1 MNEKKS
7 ILVVDDDRSI
17 LTSFRQILESE
28 GYKVDTA
35 ETGREA
41 MRKAKA
47 SYFDLALLDIRLPDI
62 DGTEL
67 LKTITEEVDLTY
79 PTMPKMAKIIVTG
92 HATLENAVESLN
104 LGADAY
110 LMKPVE
116 ARKLLTVVKKKLR
129 DEEKTRETE
138 DERGKPE
145 SPQTS
150 QKKEEAGLE
159 SLMDSAFSLL
169 EGKEAP

>member
-7 ILVVDDDRSI
+7 ILIVDDDRSI
-17 LTSFRQILESE
+17 LRSFRQILESE
-28 GYKVDTA
+28 GYRTDTA

-41 MRKAKA
+41 MRKARD

-62 DGTEL
+62 EGTEL
-67 LKTITEEVDLTY
+67 LKTITEEVDLTH
-79 PTMPKMAKIIVTG
+79 PTSPKMVKIIVTG

-116 ARKLLTVVKKKLR
+116 AEKLLRTV
-129 DEEKTRETE
+129 EEKLGDKEKSRDTE
-138 DERGKPE
+138 DRSGKPE
-145 SPQTS
+145 SLQTPR
-150 QKKEEAGLE
+150 KREETALE
-159 SLMDSAFSLL
+159 SLMGSALSLL
-169 EGKEAP
+169 EDKGTA

>member
-17 LTSFRQILESE
+17 LRSFRQILESE
-28 GYKVDTA
+28 GYKVETA

-62 DGTEL
+62 EGTEL
-67 LKTITEEVDLTY
+67 LRTLTEEVDLTY

-92 HATLENAVESLN
+92 HASLENAIESLN

-116 ARKLLTVVKKKLR
+116 AGKLLRVVKEKLG
-129 DEEKTRETE
+129 DEEKSGEKE
-138 DERGKPE
+138 EESVGPE
-145 SPQTS
+145 EEHTPV
-150 QKKEEAGLE
+150 KKEEAALD
-159 SLMDSAFSLL
+159 SLMDSALSLL
-169 EGKEAP
+169 DEKGTS

>member
-7 ILVVDDDRSI
+7 ILIVDDDRSI
-17 LTSFRQILESE
+17 LRSFRQILESE
-28 GYKVDTA
+28 GYRTDTA

-41 MRKAKA
+41 MRKAKD

-62 DGTEL
+62 GGTEL

-79 PTMPKMAKIIVTG
+79 PTMPRMVKIIITG

-116 ARKLLTVVKKKLR
+116 ARKLLGVVKEKLG
-129 DEEKTRETE
+129 DEERTRETE
-138 DERGKPE
+138 DRRGKPE
-145 SPQTS
+145 SPQTP
-150 QKKEEAGLE
+150 QKKEETALE
-159 SLMDSAFSLL
+159 SLMDSALSLL
-169 EGKEAP
+169 EDKGTA

>member
-1 MNEKKS
+1 VNEKKS

-41 MRKAKA
+41 MLKAKA

-67 LKTITEEVDLTY
+67 LRTITEEVDLTY

-116 ARKLLTVVKKKLR
+116 ARKLLTVVKAKLGK
-129 DEEKTRETE
+129 EEKSQENEEGPGEGRRTHT
-138 DERGKPE
+138 PE
-145 SPQTS
+145 
-150 QKKEEAGLE
+150 KKEETALD
-159 SLMDSAFSLL
+159 SLMDSALSLL
-169 EGKEAP
+169 EDKVTS

>member
-17 LTSFRQILESE
+17 LRSFRQILESE
-28 GYKVDTA
+28 GYRVDTA
-35 ETGREA
+35 ETGRDA
-41 MRKAKA
+41 MLKAKA

-62 DGTEL
+62 EGTEL
-67 LKTITEEVDLTY
+67 LKTITKEVDVTY
-79 PTMPKMAKIIVTG
+79 PTMPKMAKIVVTG

-116 ARKLLTVVKKKLR
+116 AGKLLRVVKKKLR
-129 DEEKTRETE
+129 DEEKTQETE

-145 SPQTS
+145 SPQMS
-150 QKKEEAGLE
+150 QKKEEGGLD
-159 SLMDSAFSLL
+159 SLMDSALSLL
-169 EGKEAP
+169 DDKVTS